1 METWLLD
8 NLGLAILVA
17 LALIWKL
24 YKPVWGLFK
33 HTASAAKTIHETDK
47 LLAAGYKEQSDLD
60 RSSKDTA
67 LRSVA
72 QLKVKIVEMADDI
85 ELREEVNRR
94 DRMARRIYLKHLKGS
109 GADIIAIEKEIRTEL
124 ERTLFEDAS
133 R

>member
-1 METWLLD
+1 MEAWLLD
-8 NLGLAILVA
+8 HLGWAVVVA
-17 LALIWKL
+17 LFLVWKL
-24 YKPVWGLFK
+24 YKPAWGLFK

-60 RSSKDTA
+60 RSVKETA

-72 QLKVKIVEMADDI
+72 SLKVKIVEMADDI
-85 ELREEVNRR
+85 DLREEVNRR
-94 DRMARRIYLKHLKGS
+94 DRMARLIYLRHLKAS
-109 GADIIAIEKEIRTEL
+109 GADIIAIEKEIRAEL